1 MLESGLHVCN
11 QCISSKNAKLQFSY
25 FNFVTS
31 NLTTYFKAYLY
42 RWPLKYLQN
51 FSVPVFEH
59 FGPGK
64 KAEFEPATIGIGSAN
79 LPEDDSAELMALQ
92 LEVAE
97 MAQEMTDK
105 MSGMVTIILAQIFN
119 LTDGLS

>member
-1 MLESGLHVCN
+1 MFQLFELFNPDTTSVKCAIYPWVRHRTF
-11 QCISSKNAKLQFSY
+11 ISLD
-25 FNFVTS
+25 
-31 NLTTYFKAYLY
+31 
-42 RWPLKYLQN
+42 

-79 LPEDDSAELMALQ
+79 LPEENSAELMALQ

-105 MSGMVTIILAQIFN
+105 MSGMVTIILSQIIRMDFPRTI
-119 LTDGLS
+119 LRQ

>member
-1 MLESGLHVCN
+1 MFQLFELFNPDTTSVKCAIYPWVRHLF
-11 QCISSKNAKLQFSY
+11 IS
-25 FNFVTS
+25 
-31 NLTTYFKAYLY
+31 
-42 RWPLKYLQN
+42 PD

-105 MSGMVTIILAQIFN
+105 MSGMYNNNSITNHSYLTLRMDFPRTIMRQ
-119 LTDGLS
+119 

>member
-1 MLESGLHVCN
+1 MFQLFELFNPDTTSVKCAIYPWVRHLF
-11 QCISSKNAKLQFSY
+11 IS
-25 FNFVTS
+25 
-31 NLTTYFKAYLY
+31 
-42 RWPLKYLQN
+42 PD

-105 MSGMVTIILAQIFN
+105 MSGMVTTILSQIIRIQTYGWTFLKKN
-119 LTDGLS
+119 CSN